1 MKLNYRDKVILIIL
15 AVLLVLVGGIM
26 LFVKPAIDDCNT
38 ASDQLEAKKV
48 ELADLK
54 AKNKKDANL
63 KSEIADLKTKT
74 NEVAENFYDFQVS
87 YKAVKT
93 VADMFN
99 DDSVQL
105 KPSSLGI
112 STYGSTVLTPY
123 LYTTRTVYTDID
135 MSVEEYDA
143 LAKSKDAKVDTEKA
157 ANDAVTSGDTVANAT
172 AGMQVI
178 GCYELAVDFK
188 SSLDGFKTFAQN
200 ITTRREKSMVI
211 KNVTIDDVTGI
222 KEEGTSGDDEEK
234 IKENEGLV
242 HGSMTLQMI
251 VLKKIAD

>member
-1 MKLNYRDKVILIIL
+1 MKLNYRDKVILIVL

-26 LFVKPAIDDCNT
+26 LFVKPAIDECNT

-63 KSEIADLKTKT
+63 KSEIADLKAKT
-74 NEVAENFYDFQVS
+74 NEVAENFFDFQVS
-87 YKAVKT
+87 YNAVKT

-99 DDSVQL
+99 DDSV
-105 KPSSLGI
+105 KIEPKSLGI
-112 STYGSTVLTPY
+112 STYGSTVLSPY
-123 LYTTRTVYTDID
+123 LYTTKTVYTDID
-135 MSVEEYDA
+135 MSVEQYDE
-143 LAKSKDAKVDTEKA
+143 LAKSKNSKVDTEKA
-157 ANDAVTSGDTVANAT
+157 AEDAATGDAVADAT

-178 GCYELAVDFK
+178 GCYELTVDFK
-188 SSLDGFKTFAQN
+188 STLEGFKTFSQN

-211 KNVTIDDVTGI
+211 KNVVIDDVTGI
-222 KEEGTSGDDEEK
+222 KDEDNANKDEDEVNEDEGK
-234 IKENEGLV
+234 V
-242 HGSMTLQMI
+242 HGTMTLQMI